1 MNTELKRILDQ
12 KIHLKTPGTF
22 HLGTGRFAR
31 KVLFDGEFFQFA
43 SDQTPLHFPVSDLWQ
58 EHLDPPQLDSL
69 LARWYSETRDI
80 ELLLATVE
88 ELDPAICTELCLS
101 QACWVLVDAFVSCGE
116 IFLFEE
122 VAADPIEISK
132 GIHTKSLLSELN
144 QQLELVDTALSI
156 LPSEQELLLL
166 SPMGVHAR
174 DEHHCWFFSRI
185 GMLIDGFRTI
195 REIESDSPFCWTWT
209 RHHLAEAAR
218 SGWVLKKKFPELS
231 RVQLD
236 QLDSSARSEMLEQL
250 EQATPMAV
258 EPVKILDRL
267 RQLHRISGDQEAKR
281 SVEIRLVDA
290 HRSAREP
297 ESAIAIL
304 DHLLE
309 GKPGDEEASGIRIEI
324 LVERAEQ
331 LLAGSQPEEGR
342 RFLRRA
348 IEVSDDDQLRLQLI
362 ASHDTPTMQIRE
374 GIRIASLLHRDSH
387 RERSLRLV
395 DSLEALHP
403 ENDQMQRA
411 RIDFLLDHGEEQASE
426 AALERLAARHAA
438 EGNIQRARQIA
449 DSVRKL
455 RRKRGVEDQQS
466 KKGRIALRRI
476 RLFCMVAPFIAIA
489 IIISVAEFS
498 LQGVIASAD
507 TLPPDQWR
515 QEAQPWLQWLPP
527 GPWKEGI
534 ESAALLVDERTKD
547 SQRNYAS
554 AAQEALQDARG
565 ARLLGNH
572 LQARQKLETAMKFG
586 AATQAKQLLANW
598 RQQDRAAADLRILV
612 EKARDVTDLSAAR
625 RWSLL
630 LLEQFPSN
638 DATMGLTIPVRI
650 DSGAQTRMVL
660 ESGERIDLP
669 TWIEIPP
676 FGSRKVTL
684 DLGGRLSEFVIT
696 AQGPES
702 IVLPRP

>member
-1 MNTELKRILDQ
+1 MNIELKKILDQ
-12 KIHLKTPGTF
+12 KIRQKTPGTF
-22 HLGTGRFAR
+22 HLGSGRAAR

-43 SDQTPLHFPVSDLWQ
+43 DGQSPLHYPASDLWQ
-58 EHLDPPQLDSL
+58 EHLAVDRLDSL

-80 ELLLATVE
+80 ELLLSPVE
-88 ELDPAICTELCLS
+88 ELDPAIRTEICLN
-101 QACWVLVDAFVSCGE
+101 QACWVLVDTFLSCGE
-116 IFLFEE
+116 VFLFEE
-122 VAADPIEISK
+122 AARESIEFSK
-132 GIHTKSLLSELN
+132 GIHSKPMLSELT
-144 QQLELVDTALSI
+144 QQLELVETALSI

-166 SPMGVHAR
+166 SPLGVKAR
-174 DEHHCWFFSRI
+174 DEHHCWIFSRI

-195 REIESDSPFCWTWT
+195 REIEADSPFSWTWT

-236 QLDSSARSEMLEQL
+236 QLDASARSELLEQL

-267 RQLHRISGDQEAKR
+267 RRLHRVSGDQDAIR

-290 HRSAREP
+290 HRAAREP

-304 DHLLE
+304 DHLLAE
-309 GKPGDEEASGIRIEI
+309 KPEDEEASEIRIEI
-324 LVERAEQ
+324 LVERADQ

-342 RFLRRA
+342 RYLRRA
-348 IEVSDDDQLRLQLI
+348 IEVSDDDQLRLRLI
-362 ASHDTPTMQIRE
+362 ASHDNPTMQIRE
-374 GIRIASLLHRDSH
+374 GLRIASLLHRNSH
-387 RERSLRLV
+387 RNRSLRLV

-403 ENDQMQRA
+403 ESEEMQQA

-426 AALERLAARHAA
+426 AALERLAARQAA
-438 EGNIQRARQIA
+438 EGNILRARQIA

-466 KKGRIALRRI
+466 IKGRVALGRI
-476 RLFCMVAPFIAIA
+476 RQFCMLAPFIAIA
-489 IIISVAEFS
+489 IILSVAEFS
-498 LQGVIASAD
+498 LQGVIASAE
-507 TLPPDQWR
+507 TLPPEQWR
-515 QEAQPWLQWLPP
+515 QQARPWLQWLPP

-534 ESAALLVDERTKD
+534 ESAAVLVDERSKD

-554 AAQEALQDARG
+554 AAQDALQDARG

-572 LQARQKLETAMKFG
+572 LQARQKLETAIQFG
-586 AATQAKQLLANW
+586 AAAQAKQLLANW
-598 RQQDRAAADLRILV
+598 RQQDRDAAELRILV
-612 EKARDVTDLSAAR
+612 EKARDMTDLPAVR

-650 DSGAQTRMVL
+650 ESGAQTRMVT
-660 ESGERIDLP
+660 ESGELIDLP

-676 FGSRKVTL
+676 FGSRMVTL
-684 DLGGRLSEFVIT
+684 DLGGRLSEYVIT